1 MDASTARHQIY
12 HPLVMAYETIQPP
25 FTLNFRE
32 MTKGQLKD
40 YFDWFQEILPQRLD
54 GLEQAVKTTLEFEG
68 WRLDFSPTSLD
79 RLGEWFAEQVE
90 TRRRTD
96 DEILELE
103 DRVSMPMEVSEE
115 DLTNRTFSLAVD
127 VGMYLTQVLLKSHP
141 TLRWDQQFGNK
152 KDVDYGQ
159 PVLVRFGPAP
169 FNPVR
174 LTVTLAYGIA
184 SEKKSGKG
192 LRDLYD
198 VWVGMIRE

>member
-1 MDASTARHQIY
+1 
-12 HPLVMAYETIQPP
+12 MAYETIQPP
-25 FTLNFRE
+25 FSLNFRE
-32 MTKGQLKD
+32 MTKGQFKD

-54 GLEQAVKTTLEFEG
+54 GLEQAVKTTLGFEG
-68 WRLDFSPTSLD
+68 WTPDFSPTSLD

-96 DEILELE
+96 DEILKLE

-159 PVLVRFGPAP
+159 SVLVRFGPAP